1 MRRPSQLIIF
11 VSLCQLTLAAQNVRI
26 EGNVVDADTGVPI
39 SGAKAVL
46 RYVTSPAPL
55 ETAAT
60 DATGAFQFSVAQP
73 GKYAVELSA
82 QGFEETLYSG
92 AGRPIEFDATE
103 FGPGADETVRNIVV
117 KIPRSGGLHGRIRDA
132 ESREPIRLLT
142 VRALRS
148 WWLRGKRQL
157 KEGGIAFTDDGG
169 VFQLD
174 TLPAGEYVLEV
185 HQAETRHSLN
195 EQAGEKASTKR
206 YPLKLWPVS
215 DPENVAW
222 IQVQGGVETDVGII
236 DYAKAE
242 PASVR
247 GLITSGCHPEN
258 GNQILL
264 YQILGGASVRQ
275 ISFFSPC
282 DGKPFSI
289 PAAPGTYR
297 LSVISVGF
305 DFHSTPML
313 AFQGAASAEKTP
325 RSFGTVEFHVVDG
338 ENREVEIK
346 IFEGGRI
353 TGRVTCECRTPLG
366 AGPERTG
373 VRFNPLE
380 NMGLVAAFDL
390 NAEGTFEG
398 WASMWG
404 PTRVEFL
411 NLPQDLYVK
420 KIAVDGRET
429 GPIVA
434 APTWRQSVD

>member
-1 MRRPSQLIIF
+1 
-11 VSLCQLTLAAQNVRI
+11 
-26 EGNVVDADTGVPI
+26 
-39 SGAKAVL
+39 
-46 RYVTSPAPL
+46 
-55 ETAAT
+55 
-60 DATGAFQFSVAQP
+60 
-73 GKYAVELSA
+73 
-82 QGFEETLYSG
+82 
-92 AGRPIEFDATE
+92 
-103 FGPGADETVRNIVV
+103 
-117 KIPRSGGLHGRIRDA
+117 
-132 ESREPIRLLT
+132 
-142 VRALRS
+142 
-148 WWLRGKRQL
+148 
-157 KEGGIAFTDDGG
+157 
-169 VFQLD
+169 
-174 TLPAGEYVLEV
+174 
-185 HQAETRHSLN
+185 
-195 EQAGEKASTKR
+195 
-206 YPLKLWPVS
+206 
-215 DPENVAW
+215 
-222 IQVQGGVETDVGII
+222 VQGGVETDVGII

-247 GLITSGCHPEN
+247 GSVTSGCHPEN

-264 YQILGGASVRQ
+264 YQILGGGFVRQ
-275 ISFFSPC
+275 MSFFSAC

-313 AFQGAASAEKTP
+313 AFQGAASAERTP
-325 RSFGTVEFHVVDG
+325 RSFGTVEFHLADG
-338 ENREVEIK
+338 ENREVEMK

-366 AGPERTG
+366 AGPERTA

-404 PTRVEFL
+404 PVRAEFL

-434 APTWRQSVD
+434 APTGARVSIEIVLSDSPATIAGTVVREDKPVARAHVVAVPWPMRMTDGYPDFASGETGDDGAFTIDKLAPGTYKVVSVGPLEWSRKDEPGVVETWPASGDDITLAAKESRRVRLELKLQ